1 MNVADFLSIPPF
13 NPVDH
18 KEINSRSYPHK
29 MSKDELT
36 LLLPE
41 QVLFCLIEVIERD
54 SNHEIKAFSHSLYRQ
69 KRESEQKWPNY
80 WSFPDSWPTIIAH
93 FGWI

>member
-1 MNVADFLSIPPF
+1 MRSEELREDPDRTLMNVADFLSIPPF

-36 LLLPE
+36 LLSGFYE
-41 QVLFCLIEVIERD
+41 KE
-54 SNHEIKAFSHSLYRQ
+54 FSSL
-69 KRESEQKWPNY
+69 ENILGWDLSS
-80 WSFPDSWPTIIAH
+80 WSKQN
-93 FGWI
+93 GE